1 MKLMDVSSIF
11 LRLALSAGFFSAV
24 AARFNLWGK
33 KASFSEAWHG
43 FVSYTAEVNSFL
55 PTAIIPA
62 VSVLATFSEISF
74 ALLLLF
80 GYKTNYAAFG
90 SAVLLLLFGLAMSI
104 SYGIKEPLDYSVFAA
119 SAGAWL
125 LASITNY
132 PLSIDR
138 FLTK

>member
-1 MKLMDVSSIF
+1 MKLMNVSSIF

-24 AARFNLWGK
+24 AARFNLWGTRS
-33 KASFSEAWHG
+33 SFSEAWND

-55 PTAIIPA
+55 PTAVIPG

-90 SAVLLLLFGLAMSI
+90 SAILLFLFASAMSI

-119 SAGAWL
+119 SSGALL
-125 LASITNY
+125 LATIKNY
-132 PLSIDR
+132 PLSIDQ
-138 FLTK
+138 LLSN